1 MLKLS
6 TVFNPCYNEIML
18 IIGSR
23 LVGTSILSI
32 QAGGSIGYL
41 AEPIINPDNLK
52 ILAFI
57 ASGPLIPK
65 SANILDAKSI
75 REYSPLGV
83 VIDSIDEL
91 VTPDDIVKIQKIL
104 ALNFKLT
111 GLKVETKKGSK
122 LGHVTDFTV
131 TDDNFTVQQIIVKR
145 PILKSFVD
153 PELTISRKEIIEITD
168 YKIIVKDEE
177 KTLKSRAEKEDF
189 VPNFVNPFR
198 KTEQDYAPAD
208 TKKPG

>member
-1 MLKLS
+1 
-6 TVFNPCYNEIML
+6 ML